1 MNQPKQ
7 DWTETHLFEIIK
19 YQKQLDLLP
28 HDGMEIARIE
38 LLSKMLIFIGKL
50 SAEFS
55 EQYKRVY
62 ARRKS
67 AHAEAYL
74 AATNNKA
81 ARAELAVAEL
91 REEEAVAYGNY
102 KRWGN
107 AFESTR
113 EEINALKYKVK
124 ISIEDGSSRRG
135 S

>member
-7 DWTETHLFEIIK
+7 DWTETHLVEIIK
-19 YQKQLDLLP
+19 YQKQLDVLP
-28 HDGMEIARIE
+28 HDGVEIARLE

-55 EQYKRVY
+55 ERYKRVY
-62 ARRKS
+62 ASRKR

-74 AATNNKA
+74 AATKNKSA
-81 ARAELAVAEL
+81 EAELAVIVL
-91 REEEAVAYGNY
+91 REEEAEAYGNM

-107 AFESTR
+107 AFESTK
-113 EEINALKYKVK
+113 EKINALKYRVR
-124 ISIEDGSSRRG
+124 IGIEDGSNRRG